1 MASQKIVMHFPETV
15 MDEPIICRLAKDY
28 ELDFNIIKAQIQPQ
42 REGLMVLELSGDAK
56 KLKAGLKWAKDLG
69 IRIQPLEQDV
79 VRDEGL
85 CTHCGACTSVC
96 PVEALAFDR
105 DTWEVIFDR
114 DKCIG
119 CELCVPICPPRAMS
133 VTFDR
138 ELAPAS

>member
-1 MASQKIVMHFPETV
+1 MASQKIVLHFPETV
-15 MDEPIICRLAKDY
+15 MDEPVVCRLVKHY
-28 ELDFNIIKAQIQPQ
+28 ELDFNIIKAQIQPK

-56 KLKAGLKWAKDLG
+56 KLKAGLKWARDLG

-79 VRDEGL
+79 VRDEEL

-105 DTWEVIFDR
+105 DSWEVIFDR

-138 ELAPAS
+138 ELAPA